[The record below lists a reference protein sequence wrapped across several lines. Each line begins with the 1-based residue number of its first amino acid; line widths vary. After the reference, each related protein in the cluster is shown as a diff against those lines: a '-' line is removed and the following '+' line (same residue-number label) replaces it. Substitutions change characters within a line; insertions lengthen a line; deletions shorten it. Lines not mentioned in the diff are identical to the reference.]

1 MNMILIGNMV
11 SLAGCIAMIMT
22 GFLKK
27 RKSIISLQCL
37 QFALMGIGNVILG
50 GISGA
55 LSNVLGIVRDL
66 FSMKVEDFNRAWK
79 VTFIALQAV
88 LTALVNKAG
97 LVGWLPVL
105 ATAAFT
111 MVMDGDEKAIKWS
124 IIFGESLWFF
134 YDITNH
140 NYTAVAMDAFTVIS
154 NLIGIAMLRKDEA
167 GTQSLAGN

>member
-55 LSNVLGIVRDL
+55 LSNVLGIVRNL
-66 FSMKVEDFNRAWK
+66 FSMKVKDFNLAWK
-79 VTFIALQAV
+79 LTFIALQGSADCP
-88 LTALVNKAG
+88 G
-97 LVGWLPVL
+97 EQGRSCRL
-105 ATAAFT
+105 ASRACNSSLHHG
-111 MVMDGDEKAIKWS
+111 DGR
-124 IIFGESLWFF
+124 G
-134 YDITNH
+134 
-140 NYTAVAMDAFTVIS
+140 
-154 NLIGIAMLRKDEA
+154 
-167 GTQSLAGN
+167 